1 MEYTITIDAFSGP
14 LDLLL
19 HLIKQANINIWDIE
33 IDEITKQYMNFIN
46 QMEKLNLDIA
56 SEYLV
61 MAAELIEIKSSSL
74 LPREELPEDEYEED
88 KRQNLINRLLEYEQY
103 KNITNAFKALE
114 DNRHEVYTK
123 TPSELSI
130 YKEEVSYEEKQL
142 DIDVLIKAFNDFL
155 NKKELDKPL
164 NTKITGKEY
173 SVDKR
178 SSEIKYILKK
188 RKKIEFFELFDKFD
202 RDYIVVTFLSI
213 LDLAKKQE
221 LEIVQDKNFNKI
233 ILNNKERD

>member
-19 HLIKQANINIWDIE
+19 HLIKQSNINIWDIN

-46 QMEKLNLDIA
+46 QMEKLNLNIA

-74 LPREELPEDEYEED
+74 LPKEEIPEDEYEED

-103 KNITNAFKALE
+103 KNITSVFKELE
-114 DNRHEVYTK
+114 NIRHEVYTR
-123 TPSELSI
+123 TPSELSS
-130 YKEEVSYEEKQL
+130 YKEEIKYEEKQL
-142 DIDVLIKAFNDFL
+142 DIDVLINALNAFL
-155 NKKELDKPL
+155 TKKELDKPL

-178 SSEIKYILKK
+178 NVEIKNILKK
-188 RKKIEFFELFDKFD
+188 KKRIEFFELFDKLD

-221 LEIVQDKNFNKI
+221 LEIIQDKNFNNI
-233 ILNNKERD
+233 ILKERG